1 MDPKLLTKIDH
12 LFRNEYAKLIS
23 NLTSKFSVSNID
35 IIEDAVQDAL
45 LKAMQLW
52 GFKDIPPNPS
62 KWLHRV
68 SHNTIIDTLRRQSKT
83 LMFNPEIMND
93 FLEED
98 YELDKSIEDNQ
109 LQMMFA
115 CCHPSISENDK
126 IMLSLKLLCGFS
138 NNEIGRVLFKNSD
151 AVKKGLSRA
160 KNTFKSKVEKLS
172 FPPESELPSRL
183 DTVLKIIYLL
193 FTNGYTAYN
202 GNDLLKKDVCEDA
215 IRLAGLLHINE
226 RCNTPNLQALIA
238 LMCFKL
244 SRFNARVSKEGHL
257 IAMKNQDRNLWDMDL
272 IHLGTKFLILSN
284 KEPSYS
290 NYHLEAAIA
299 REYATSSSYDSIDW
313 KTILEIYDIL
323 VARQKSSTLALNR
336 LVVLS
341 KVEGIKKA
349 LEELDLLDDK
359 ALLNNQH
366 YYSIKGEFEKELKL
380 DSYKETLQR
389 AISLTTNE
397 KEIHFLQGKL

>member
-1 MDPKLLTKIDH
+1 METNLLSKIDH

-23 NLTSKFSVSNID
+23 YLTSKFGVSNID

-52 GFKDIPPNPS
+52 GFKDTPPNPS
-62 KWLHRV
+62 KWLYRV
-68 SHNTIIDTLRRQSKT
+68 SYNKVIDSLRRQSKT

-93 FLEED
+93 YLEED
-98 YELDKSIEDNQ
+98 YEMDKSIEDNQ

-126 IMLSLKLLCGFS
+126 IILSLKLLCGFS
-138 NNEIGRVLFKNSD
+138 NNEIGRVIFKNSE

-160 KNTFKSKVEKLS
+160 KNTFKRKVEKLS
-172 FPPESELPSRL
+172 FPSEFELPSSL

-215 IRLAGLLHINE
+215 LRLAGLLYVNE

-244 SRFNARVSKEGHL
+244 SRFNARVSKDGFL
-257 IAMKNQDRNLWDMDL
+257 IAMKNQERDLWDTDL
-272 IHLGTKFLILSN
+272 IQLGNAFLILSN

-290 NYHLEAAIA
+290 KYHLEAAIE
-299 REYATSSSYDSIDW
+299 REYATSASYDSIDW
-313 KTILEIYDIL
+313 KTILEIYDVLVSKTKISIL
-323 VARQKSSTLALNR
+323 ELNR

-341 KVEGIKKA
+341 KVKGSKKA
-349 LEELDLLDDK
+349 LEELKLLDDK

-380 DSYKETLQR
+380 DTYKETLQR

-397 KEIHFLQGKL
+397 REKHFLRGKL